1 MNHFKYFFSFEH
13 GLFVVFYLLFT
24 LILNFILMSIMF
36 LQFWIISHRVI
47 ILVSLITFNW
57 VQFNTKFSFA
67 SLSLLF
73 ALFTLSLVIYGVSF
87 QQMINILIR
96 NISKKVFFLR
106 NFIGVVLGGGK
117 SFRHGFK
124 ND

>member
-1 MNHFKYFFSFEH
+1 
-13 GLFVVFYLLFT
+13 
-24 LILNFILMSIMF
+24 MSIMF